1 VIQVIDDVRVISLV
15 ARRAARRATR
25 RGIDDVV
32 QEFFPSVDSSPEAE
46 FGRKFGLALTAGV
59 LVFGVGLA
67 LFLALTED

>member
-1 VIQVIDDVRVISLV
+1 MSQVISLA
-15 ARRAARRATR
+15 ARRAAR

-32 QEFFPSVDSSPEAE
+32 QEFFPSVDRSPEAE

-67 LFLALTED
+67 LYLALTED